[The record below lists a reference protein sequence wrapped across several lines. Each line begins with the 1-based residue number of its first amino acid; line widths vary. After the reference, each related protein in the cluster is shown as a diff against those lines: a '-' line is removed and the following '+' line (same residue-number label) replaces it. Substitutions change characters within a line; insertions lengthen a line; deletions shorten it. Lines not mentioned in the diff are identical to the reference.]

1 MQIILFNGD
10 SESKLKSP
18 DTLFS
23 VSKRLKK
30 MIKRKPD
37 LIGFDK
43 ERGYLIRMASVNK
56 TRKPNVLGIA
66 AYLISVTASFALGW
80 LLG

>member
-1 MQIILFNGD
+1 MKMNR
-10 SESKLKSP
+10 
-18 DTLFS
+18 
-23 VSKRLKK
+23 RLE
-30 MIKRKPD
+30 IDP
-37 LIGFDK
+37 LS
-43 ERGYLIRMASVNK
+43 GYPSRMASVNK